1 MEDPMNL
8 FSPVTSLCQ
17 FAYQTASKSLSPV
30 SSIFYNTTDS
40 LHRTLHPIISLV
52 DKRILPPRDLST
64 VTSFDPESEASPEE
78 ADLTHDAKNV
88 IWSGVEDLYRT
99 GVFPGISFCLRR
111 HGKVVLNRGIGY
123 ARGNGPGDPTG
134 SEHILMRPDTPV
146 CQFSASKVIT
156 AMLIHLLVERK
167 EIDLLDPVAHY
178 IPEFGT
184 HGKDKTSIYHIISHH
199 GGIPRPP
206 EDADPSLLFDL
217 EEFVQVLCKCKPESQ
232 GGRRMAYHAITG
244 GAILAEIIRR
254 VTGMNIREFLNETI
268 RKPLGFRYFNYG
280 LEDEDLDKVATNY
293 ATGLPLIFPFSNI
306 VKRAL
311 SASWNEVVD
320 ISNQR
325 EFKQAI
331 IPAGNLYATADEMSQ
346 FFQMMLNGGELNGV
360 RIFQPLTIQK
370 AVMESDNMKFDGTMV
385 LPMRYSAG
393 LMLGASPVGMWGP
406 FTSSAYGHIGFI
418 NIFCWADP
426 ERDISVSLLTTGK
439 SLISEHLLYI
449 AQLLSY
455 ISWHCRTVGLP
466 GEVTEVYSSYVLP
479 IQKILQQYL
488 LRW

>member
-1 MEDPMNL
+1 MEDTMNI
-8 FSPVTSLCQ
+8 
-17 FAYQTASKSLSPV
+17 LSPV
-30 SSIFYNTTDS
+30 FSICQFGYETVGKVISPATSFFQNTSDS
-40 LHRTLHPIISLV
+40 LNRTLHPITSLV

-64 VTSFDPESEASPEE
+64 VTAYDPDNEVAPEAAGLTLE
-78 ADLTHDAKNV
+78 AKKA

-99 GVFPGISFCLRR
+99 GIFPGISFCLRR
-111 HGKVVLNRGIGY
+111 HGKIVLNRGIGH
-123 ARGNGPGDPTG
+123 ARGNGPGDPSG
-134 SEHILMRPDTPV
+134 SAITPMTPETPV

-178 IPEFGT
+178 IPEFGC

-206 EDADPSLLFDL
+206 EGADPSLLFDL
-217 EEFVQVLCKCKPESQ
+217 EEFVQILCKSKPESQ

-254 VTGMNIREFLNETI
+254 VTGMNIREFLDETI
-268 RKPLGFRYFNYG
+268 KKPLGFRYFNYG
-280 LEDEDLDKVATNY
+280 LDDEDMDKVAINY
-293 ATGLPLIFPFSNI
+293 STGLPLIFPFSGI

-311 SASWNEVVD
+311 SASWNEVVN
-320 ISNQR
+320 ISNQK
-325 EFKQAI
+325 EFMKAI
-331 IPAGNLYATADEMSQ
+331 IPAGNLYATADEMSR
-346 FFQMMLNGGELNGV
+346 FFQMMLNGGELDGV

-370 AVMESDNMKFDGTMV
+370 SVMESDHMKFDGTMV

-406 FTSSAYGHIGFI
+406 FTAAAYGHVGFI

-439 SLISEHLLYI
+439 SLIGEHIVYI
-449 AQLLSY
+449 ARLLSS